1 MQKDEALQHS
11 LSSGSAPVKGKATAC
26 INAKVHQ
33 HSRSCASAD
42 ASASWYSSARV
53 TRTHASRCGSALL
66 LCTAQ
71 NAMLLPVSLFAT
83 HAMPALQRLQTP
95 ARIRTSCFMPFVIYL
110 LCQHSAAAALTIVQ
124 HKSWHQCQ
132 SPRCRT
138 HVRTGSWQ
146 LCERDS
152 KKGSLPQHCLC
163 ASISASRASTLSE
176 PARNCPKCNGGRA
189 DKMFEMQGDQL

>member
-1 MQKDEALQHS
+1 MKRFSTAS
-11 LSSGSAPVKGKATAC
+11 RVVSAPVKGKATAC

-53 TRTHASRCGSALL
+53 TRTHASRYGSALL

-132 SPRCRT
+132 SPRLPHSCT
-138 HVRTGSWQ
+138 NGPLGSCVSETPRRA
-146 LCERDS
+146 LCHS
-152 KKGSLPQHCLC
+152 TVFVLQ
-163 ASISASRASTLSE
+163 SRQAGQV
-176 PARNCPKCNGGRA
+176 P
-189 DKMFEMQGDQL
+189 